1 VNEKGEK
8 MVETCEIAL
17 REAARIINVVRER
30 HVSTAEAHSV
40 LAWSDATASRGVQS
54 PMPTIGLEFLRE
66 LGLVSGG
73 ADGVLL
79 FDPPITHPLAEPS
92 SQIERFPHDL
102 APLMLHRLMAV
113 PALRDEIARALV
125 YCATTQ
131 NEGWVEWRL
140 VPRSAREN
148 PAWLWLQRIDSAQ
161 QSETGLILDRALLP
175 YIADMQQPAIPLS
188 QADLDTR
195 LLLQRERAT
204 LAESLVVRLE
214 KERLSAAG
222 LDYLAEA
229 VVQVSV
235 EDVRAG
241 YDVQSFD
248 VTGQPRLIEV
258 KCCAGPRERFFLSDN
273 ERDTAEANGTSY
285 WLAWVS
291 WAVNLP
297 DGAVDICWVQDLARV
312 LGTHPS
318 PWRVSASGTVIDAI
332 EDDTLLRAAP

>member
-1 VNEKGEK
+1 
-8 MVETCEIAL
+8 
-17 REAARIINVVRER
+17 
-30 HVSTAEAHSV
+30 
-40 LAWSDATASRGVQS
+40 
-54 PMPTIGLEFLRE
+54 
-66 LGLVSGG
+66 
-73 ADGVLL
+73 
-79 FDPPITHPLAEPS
+79 
-92 SQIERFPHDL
+92 
-102 APLMLHRLMAV
+102 
-113 PALRDEIARALV
+113 
-125 YCATTQ
+125 
-131 NEGWVEWRL
+131 
-140 VPRSAREN
+140 
-148 PAWLWLQRIDSAQ
+148 
-161 QSETGLILDRALLP
+161 
-175 YIADMQQPAIPLS
+175 
-188 QADLDTR
+188 
-195 LLLQRERAT
+195 